1 MLEELDILL
10 CGLVGKYGGDIF
22 GVRGIRHFILG
33 EALALIY
40 PSRYMGFVVVAENAR
55 D

>member
-22 GVRGIRHFILG
+22 GVRGIRRFILG
-33 EALALIY
+33 ETLALIY
-40 PSRYMGFVVVAENAR
+40 PSRYMGVVVVAEKPR
-55 D
+55 E

>member
-22 GVRGIRHFILG
+22 GVRRIKHFILG
-33 EALALIY
+33 VALALIY
-40 PSRYMGFVVVAENAR
+40 PSPCKGFVVVTENAR